1 MTEPTN
7 PLFDDE
13 KEFLERKKLEYE
25 RALRGDVE
33 VIKEQTIHVGKLA
46 LVGAGIASGV
56 WLLSKAFG
64 GGSKAKH
71 KHKKKHK
78 GKHKPEPDSFEDYA
92 GFDGYEDE
100 DDHDQELDSLANAY
114 HSPEYAYDHADRF
127 ADGDD
132 GFYSEGYSDTEGY
145 SESEGDD
152 ETKVQYEF
160 GSETRGEAYE
170 EDDDNG
176 LSSYPDFPAHS
187 SVQHGDDA
195 SASHDGGTTNASS
208 AVYHTDGG
216 YDEDEDEDTDAP
228 EAPAHSFASTNS
240 YQARPYDDSRR
251 LPESNS
257 FADLDEDD
265 EPAQPIA
272 AKPAASKSAAA
283 EPASAKPTTESS
295 TSTGSAKRTLVPM
308 IMAFAQSET
317 GKVVIAQAAAVAMA
331 FAGKVLKDIL
341 PSNEAKA
348 AKNTDLAA
356 SSTKPGVEPV
366 AWPATTAAQNVSAA
380 AHHDDALNA
389 TSPPREPLA

>member
-46 LVGAGIASGV
+46 LVGAGVVSGI
-56 WLLSKAFG
+56 WLLAKAFG
-64 GGSKAKH
+64 GGSSGSKAKH

-78 GKHKPEPDSFEDYA
+78 GKYKPEPDSFEDYA

-132 GFYSEGYSDTEGY
+132 GFYSEGYSDAEN
-145 SESEGDD
+145 DD
-152 ETKVQYEF
+152 RGQVQYEF
-160 GSETRGEAYE
+160 GAQSRGEAYGDD
-170 EDDDNG
+170 DDDND
-176 LSSYPDFPAHS
+176 LSDYSDFPAHS
-187 SVQHGDDA
+187 SKQHGDEA
-195 SASHDGGTTNASS
+195 SAPQADAADHTPS

-216 YDEDEDEDTDAP
+216 YDQSEHADISAEQ
-228 EAPAHSFASTNS
+228 AHSFASAHS

-265 EPAQPIA
+265 QPAQPAA
-272 AKPAASKSAAA
+272 AKPTISKDSATETAPDKTATEPAAS
-283 EPASAKPTTESS
+283 
-295 TSTGSAKRTLVPM
+295 TGGAKRTLLPM
-308 IMAFAQSET
+308 VMAFAQSET

-366 AWPATTAAQNVSAA
+366 TWPATPAAQNVSAA
-380 AHHDDALNA
+380 AKHDEALNA
-389 TSPPREPLA
+389 TITSREPLA